1 MTNLRALALVPTY
14 NEIESLPVLV
24 DRLLQAV
31 PDIDVLVLDDA
42 SPDGT
47 GALADR
53 MAAADDRISVRHRA
67 GKLGLGAAYLDGF
80 AVGIERGYTHVIEID
95 ADGSHPPERL
105 RAMLDRAAAGDDL
118 VIGSRWTSGGSVV
131 DWPKRREAL
140 SRGANLYARI
150 MLGIPVDDMTAGFR
164 VYSTKLLQTL
174 ELGSLESRGYC
185 FQIDMTVR
193 SHDGGATISEVP
205 IEFRDREAG
214 ESKMSGSIIGE
225 ALTKVTGWGIGR
237 RAAQLRSLLPR

>member
-1 MTNLRALALVPTY
+1 MIKALALIPTY
-14 NEIESLPVLV
+14 DEIESLPVLV
-24 DRLLQAV
+24 DRLLAAV
-31 PDIDVLVLDDA
+31 PELDVLILDDA

-53 MAAADDRISVRHRA
+53 MAAVDPRITVRHRA

-80 AVGIERGYTHVIEID
+80 ALAIERGYTHAIEID

-105 RAMLDRAAAGDDL
+105 RAMLERAEAGDEL
-118 VIGSRWTSGGSVV
+118 VIGSRWMPGGSVV

-140 SRGANLYARI
+140 SRGANLYARL
-150 MLGIPVDDMTAGFR
+150 MLGVPAHDMTAGFR
-164 VYSTKLLQTL
+164 VYSTALLQRL
-174 ELGSLESRGYC
+174 DLDSLESRGYC

-193 SHDGGATISEVP
+193 SHDAGATISEVP
-205 IEFRDREAG
+205 IQFRDRELG

-237 RAAQLRSLLPR
+237 RAAQLRALLPR

>member
-1 MTNLRALALVPTY
+1 MIKALALIPTY
-14 NEIESLPVLV
+14 DEIESLPVLV
-24 DRLLQAV
+24 DRLLAAV
-31 PDIDVLVLDDA
+31 PELDVLILDDA

-47 GALADR
+47 GELADR
-53 MAAADDRISVRHRA
+53 MAAADPRITVRHRP

-80 AVGIERGYTHVIEID
+80 AIGIERGYTHVIEID

-105 RAMLDRAAAGDDL
+105 RAMLERAEAGDEL
-118 VIGSRWTSGGSVV
+118 VIGSRWMPGGSVV

-140 SRGANLYARI
+140 SRGANLYARL
-150 MLGIPVDDMTAGFR
+150 MLGVPAHDVTAGYR
-164 VYSTKLLQTL
+164 VYSTELLRRL
-174 ELGSLESRGYC
+174 DLDDLESRGYC

-193 SHDGGATISEVP
+193 AHDAGAAISEVP

-237 RAAQLRSLLPR
+237 RAAQLRALLPR

>member
-1 MTNLRALALVPTY
+1 MIKALALIPTY
-14 NEIESLPVLV
+14 NEVESLPVLV
-24 DRLLQAV
+24 DRLLAAV
-31 PDIDVLVLDDA
+31 PELDVLVLDDA

-47 GALADR
+47 GELADA
-53 MAAADDRISVRHRA
+53 MAAADPRITVRHRP

-80 AVGIERGYTHVIEID
+80 AIGIERGYTHMIEID

-105 RAMLDRAAAGDDL
+105 RAMLDCAAAGHEL
-118 VIGSRWTSGGSVV
+118 VIGSRWMPGGSVV
-131 DWPKRREAL
+131 DWPLRREAL
-140 SRGANLYARI
+140 SRGANLYARL
-150 MLGIPVDDMTAGFR
+150 MLGVPAHDMTAGYR
-164 VYSTKLLQTL
+164 VYSADLLRRLDLTR
-174 ELGSLESRGYC
+174 LESRGYC

-193 SHDGGATISEVP
+193 AHDAGATISEVP

-237 RAAQLRSLLPR
+237 RAAQLRAKLRR